1 MKKLKYV
8 KLFEEFKINESFVD
22 NNFYHISFKNL
33 LDPFKK
39 GVDYKKIDS
48 SDSSKS
54 QGGGL
59 YLFSE
64 EDITL
69 HWSKEVNDNKHS
81 LLLEFSVPKKSEYL
95 EVDVELMDYPKSS
108 EESKHKWYIYWETFL
123 DVLNNFNLNYYY
135 INKDLNNLTKIEN
148 NNKKI
153 KDNIINVIGKKDYS
167 IFVISKDEL
176 IFSDINIEESGTDGV
191 KIKSKK
197 EIGYFQLYALTDMS
211 GGLRDSMES
220 LKKFGIYQKFNQ
232 DILPKSNAFR
242 YKGPIIYPNR
252 YKIKDD
258 NGNWGEWINN

>member
-1 MKKLKYV
+1 MKKMKYI
-8 KLFEEFKINESFVD
+8 KLFEDFKINESFTD
-22 NNFYHISFKNL
+22 SNFYHISFKNL
-33 LDPFKK
+33 LDSFKK

-48 SDSSKS
+48 SESSKS

-64 EDITL
+64 ENITL
-69 HWSKEVNDNKHS
+69 HWSKEENDNKHS
-81 LLLEFSVPKKSEYL
+81 LLLEFNIPKKSEYL
-95 EVDVELMDYPKSS
+95 EVDVELMNYTIEERKSYW
-108 EESKHKWYIYWETFL
+108 HIYWETFL

-135 INKDLNNLTKIEN
+135 INKDENDLIKIEN

-153 KDNIINVIGKKDYS
+153 KDNIINVIRNKDYS
-167 IFVISKDEL
+167 IFVVSKDEL
-176 IFSDINIEESGTDGV
+176 IFSDISIEDAGPDGI

-197 EIGYFQLYALTDMS
+197 EIGYFQLYPLTDES
-211 GGLRDSMES
+211 EDLRDSMES

-232 DILPKSNAFR
+232 EILPKSNAFR
-242 YKGPIIYPNR
+242 YKGPIIYPKR